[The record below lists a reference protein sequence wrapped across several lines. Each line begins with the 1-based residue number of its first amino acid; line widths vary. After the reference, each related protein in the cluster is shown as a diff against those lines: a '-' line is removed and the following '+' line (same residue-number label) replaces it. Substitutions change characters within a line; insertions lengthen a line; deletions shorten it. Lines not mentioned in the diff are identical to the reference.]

1 MILPP
6 PVVPSDEEPMER
18 GRTANRNLERT
29 MAKRLQF
36 RRVLMLVVLVL
47 LAFAGLGYRLVDL
60 QVLRHQEL
68 SAKAQENTQLEFPLE
83 PRRGDILDAKG
94 NLLATS
100 ILVKTVCADP
110 TTVGNRQTEIAR
122 ALASLLQMS
131 EAQLAEKL
139 TPRIYQNEK
148 GETVT
153 NKYIKLKE
161 KVSVDNWQKIQTA
174 MTNLSFGLDEK
185 KLSKSEKAFYQ
196 TLRHKAIFAEDDQL
210 RAYPNQTLAAHILG
224 YVGTE
229 ERATNGERRIETV
242 GKDGIEHTFD
252 SKLRGVRGWRVTEKD
267 GKQREMVSRREQDVE
282 ARDGLNVVLT
292 IDSVIQHIVETA
304 LAEAMDKHSPVSIS
318 GIVVRPR
325 TGEILA
331 LATLPN
337 YDPNNPGHATADAR
351 RNRVIADVAEPG
363 STFKI
368 VVISGALNDRT
379 VSLADT
385 YDCENGHFWYAGRNL
400 HDHHSYGVLSVE
412 NIITKSSNIG
422 AAKVGIKMG
431 ENRLYEYIRDFG
443 FGVRTGIPLQ
453 GEVSGIFH
461 PLKAWSKVS
470 IAQIPMGQG
479 IAVTRLQMTMA
490 MCAIANNGWLMRP
503 MLVDRLED
511 TDHRI
516 MAKFTPQ
523 RVRQVITESTDKLVV
538 RALKTVVSPEGTA
551 PKAALEHYTVAG
563 KTGTAQ
569 KAEHG
574 VYVPGKYFSS
584 FIGFFP
590 ADNPEICI
598 SVTMDEPK
606 EGHYGGDTAAPV
618 FKEIAERAAS
628 YLNIRPEDDVQS
640 VPETAAAVEDAR
652 VIRTAAARSQ

>member
-1 MILPP
+1 
-6 PVVPSDEEPMER
+6 V
-18 GRTANRNLERT
+18 
-29 MAKRLQF
+29 
-36 RRVLMLVVLVL
+36 VVLI
-47 LAFAGLGYRLVDL
+47 AFAGLGYRLVDL
-60 QVLRHQEL
+60 QVLRHEAL
-68 SAKAQENTQLEFPLE
+68 SVKAQENAQLEFPLE

-100 ILVKTVCADP
+100 VLVKTVCADP
-110 TTVGNRQTEIAR
+110 TTVGNRQTEVAR
-122 ALASLLQMS
+122 LLAPLLQMS
-131 EAQLAEKL
+131 EAQLVAKL
-139 TPRIYQNEK
+139 TPRIYQNED
-148 GETVT
+148 GETAT
-153 NKYIKLKE
+153 NKYVKLKE
-161 KVSVDNWQKIQTA
+161 KVSVEMWQKVQAA

-196 TLRHKAIFAEDDQL
+196 ILRNKAIFAEDGQL
-210 RAYPNQTLAAHILG
+210 RAYPNQTLAAHVLG

-229 ERATNGERRIETV
+229 ERATNGERRIEIV
-242 GKDGIEHTFD
+242 GKDGIEHMFD

-267 GKQREMVSRREQDVE
+267 GKAHELVSRREQDVE

-304 LAEAMDKHSPVSIS
+304 LADAMEKHSPVSIS

-325 TGEILA
+325 TGEVLA

-337 YDPNNPGHATADAR
+337 YDPNNPGNATADER

-368 VVISGALNDRT
+368 VVISGALNDKT
-379 VSLADT
+379 VCLADT
-385 YDCENGHFWYAGRNL
+385 FDCEYGHFWYAGRNL
-400 HDHHSYGVLSVE
+400 HDHHSYGVLPVE

-443 FGVRTGIPLQ
+443 FGARTGIPLQ

-511 TDHRI
+511 TDHRV

-523 RVRQVITESTDKLVV
+523 RVRQVINESADKLMV
-538 RALKTVVSPEGTA
+538 RALKTVVSAEGTA
-551 PKAALEHYTVAG
+551 PKAALERYTVAG

-569 KAEHG
+569 KAERG

-590 ADNPEICI
+590 ADNPELCI
-598 SVTMDEPK
+598 SVTIDEPK
-606 EGHYGGDTAAPV
+606 EGHFGGDTAAPV
-618 FKEIAERAAS
+618 FKQIAERAAS
-628 YLNIRPEDDVQS
+628 YLNIRPEDVQP

-652 VIRTAAARSQ
+652 VVRTAAARSQ

>member
-1 MILPP
+1 
-6 PVVPSDEEPMER
+6 
-18 GRTANRNLERT
+18 
-29 MAKRLQF
+29 
-36 RRVLMLVVLVL
+36 
-47 LAFAGLGYRLVDL
+47 
-60 QVLRHQEL
+60 
-68 SAKAQENTQLEFPLE
+68 
-83 PRRGDILDAKG
+83 
-94 NLLATS
+94 
-100 ILVKTVCADP
+100 
-110 TTVGNRQTEIAR
+110 
-122 ALASLLQMS
+122 
-131 EAQLAEKL
+131 
-139 TPRIYQNEK
+139 
-148 GETVT
+148 
-153 NKYIKLKE
+153 
-161 KVSVDNWQKIQTA
+161 
-174 MTNLSFGLDEK
+174 
-185 KLSKSEKAFYQ
+185 
-196 TLRHKAIFAEDDQL
+196 
-210 RAYPNQTLAAHILG
+210 
-224 YVGTE
+224 
-229 ERATNGERRIETV
+229 
-242 GKDGIEHTFD
+242 
-252 SKLRGVRGWRVTEKD
+252 
-267 GKQREMVSRREQDVE
+267 
-282 ARDGLNVVLT
+282 VLT

-304 LAEAMDKHSPVSIS
+304 LVEAMEKHSPVSIS

-337 YDPNNPGHATADAR
+337 YDPNNPGSATADAR

-385 YDCENGHFWYAGRNL
+385 YDCEHGHFWYAGRNL
-400 HDHHSYGVLSVE
+400 HDHQSYGVLSVE

-422 AAKVGIKMG
+422 AAKVGIRMG
-431 ENRLYEYIRDFG
+431 ENRLYEYIHDFG
-443 FGVRTGIPLQ
+443 FGARTGIPLQ

-511 TDHRI
+511 SDHRVV
-516 MAKFTPQ
+516 AKYTPQ
-523 RVRQVITESTDKLVV
+523 RVRQVISESTDKLMV

-551 PKAALEHYTVAG
+551 AKAALEHYTVAG

-590 ADNPEICI
+590 ADNPELCI

-618 FKEIAERAAS
+618 FKQIAERAAN
-628 YLNIRPEDDVQS
+628 YLNIRPEDGVQAG
-640 VPETAAAVEDAR
+640 PETAAALDDAR
-652 VIRTAAARSQ
+652 VVKTAAARSQ